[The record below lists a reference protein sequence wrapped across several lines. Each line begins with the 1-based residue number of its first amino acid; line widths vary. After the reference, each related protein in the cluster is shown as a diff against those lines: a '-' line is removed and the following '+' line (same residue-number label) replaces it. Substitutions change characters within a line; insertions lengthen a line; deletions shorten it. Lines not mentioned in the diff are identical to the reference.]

1 MDRIPPRRTIAALI
15 ACALVAGAALPALG
29 SAAGETARA
38 LIGTAQLRNGAVT
51 DAKVKRGTLRYSA
64 FRAKEVAPWSLK
76 GIPAAGALTGRFP
89 NPGLAAGSVKAVQ
102 IAQGAVGRSEI
113 AAGAVG
119 SEELAQ
125 GAVRAIDIANGS
137 IGAAKIAPNS
147 IGKGQIAPG
156 GVGASEIANGAVG
169 VPELAALPGARVY
182 VGEGTQIA
190 LAKNE
195 ITLAVFGAQ
204 SYRQGGV
211 AIVGQVDRLLAPV
224 NGVYLVSGSAAFE
237 PNGSGTRSIWITAA
251 GDPTQVLVSENSNPV
266 TAAGVTTNLSAST
279 TVFLEAGQGVS
290 LAVQQTSGGSLN
302 LLGSGQQ
309 TSLALQFLSP

>member
-1 MDRIPPRRTIAALI
+1 MDRTPARRRIAALV
-15 ACALVAGAALPALG
+15 ASAPVAGAAQPALG

-51 DAKVKRGTLRYSA
+51 DAKVKRGTLRYTA
-64 FRAKEVAPWSLK
+64 FKAKEAAPWNLK
-76 GIPAAGALTGRFP
+76 GIPAAGALTGTYP
-89 NPGLAAGSVKAVQ
+89 NPGLAAGSVKAAQ
-102 IAQGAVGRSEI
+102 IATGAVGRSEI

-156 GVGASEIANGAVG
+156 GVGASEIAAGAVG
-169 VPELAALPGARVY
+169 VQELAALPGARVY
-182 VGEGTQIA
+182 VGEGTQIP

-195 ITLAVFGAQ
+195 TTIVTFGAQ
-204 SYRQGGV
+204 SYRQGV
-211 AIVGQVDRLLAPV
+211 SVVGQVDRLIAPV
-224 NGVYLVSGSAAFE
+224 NGVYLISGSAAFD

-266 TAAGVTTNLSAST
+266 TAAGVPTNLSAST

>member
-1 MDRIPPRRTIAALI
+1 VDRIPPRRTIAALI

-38 LIGTAQLRNGAVT
+38 LIGTAQLKNGAVT
-51 DAKVKRGTLRYSA
+51 DAKVKRGTLRYTA
-64 FRAKEVAPWSLK
+64 FKAKEAAPWSLK
-76 GIPAAGALTGRFP
+76 GIPAAGALTGTYP
-89 NPGLAAGSVKAVQ
+89 NPGLAAGSVKAAQ

-182 VGEGTQIA
+182 VGEGTRVQ
-190 LAKNE
+190 LASGAR
-195 ITLAVFGAQ
+195 TAVAFGQVA
-204 SYRQGGV
+204 YTQGGV
-211 AIVGQVDRLLAPV
+211 WSNARPDRLTAPV
-224 NGVYLVSGSAAFE
+224 EGVYQVTAGAAGAGSGSWTRRRGRCSR
-237 PNGSGTRSIWITAA
+237 GSVVWPSR
-251 GDPTQVLVSENSNPV
+251 
-266 TAAGVTTNLSAST
+266 
-279 TVFLEAGQGVS
+279 
-290 LAVQQTSGGSLN
+290 
-302 LLGSGQQ
+302 
-309 TSLALQFLSP
+309 